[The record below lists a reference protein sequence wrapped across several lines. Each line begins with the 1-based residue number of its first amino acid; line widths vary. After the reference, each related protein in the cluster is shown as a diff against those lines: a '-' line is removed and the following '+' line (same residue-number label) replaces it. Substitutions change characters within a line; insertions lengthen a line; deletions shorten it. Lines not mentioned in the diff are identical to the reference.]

1 LNRLIAIL
9 NWLNET
15 NGTFRGQPVKNW
27 IFVFFFLGFFLQ
39 LIYNYLQKQK
49 EAIDLTGEW
58 YDPKLK
64 KLSLIIDFENEVP
77 YLATA
82 KETYLIHSVLR
93 SCDKINIGGQL
104 FNERNVSFSLVLRI
118 INRNKLRLIDAVNFS
133 LGKPSG
139 NKFVRVLKQLWSE

>member
-27 IFVFFFLGFFLQ
+27 IFVFLFLGLFAQ

-49 EAIDLTGEW
+49 EVIDLTGKW
-58 YDPKLK
+58 YDPKLE
-64 KLSLIIDFENEVP
+64 KLSLIIDFENVAP

-93 SCDKINIGGQL
+93 NCDKVNIGGQL
-104 FNERNVSFSLVLRI
+104 FNERGVSFSLVLRI
-118 INRNKLRLIDAVNFS
+118 INRNKLRLIDAVNFFVE
-133 LGKPSG
+133 KPSK
-139 NKFVRVLKQLWSE
+139 NKFVRGINN